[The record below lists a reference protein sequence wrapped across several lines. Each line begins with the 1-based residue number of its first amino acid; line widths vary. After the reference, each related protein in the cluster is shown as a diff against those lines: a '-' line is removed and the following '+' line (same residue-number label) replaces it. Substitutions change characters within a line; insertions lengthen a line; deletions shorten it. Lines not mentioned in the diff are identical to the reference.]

1 MSEQESFLQLKSE
14 IQTLKIKDEYRSKEL
29 DALMVKLSDTST
41 KLNALSENIGR
52 LLAAQDVNK
61 MTDKEFREEM
71 KILHTRIGDLQ
82 YHHFSFETTEP
93 TTHIQVELKGE
104 KDFDFCLYLKKDTPA
119 FRSNAD
125 HAVTGSGN
133 TKTISRH
140 LTLGKWF
147 VSVECTTTV
156 KAELDGCRG
165 FFNYSGKTSVLN
177 GAAYRIKLVTAK

>member
-1 MSEQESFLQLKSE
+1 MPAQESILQLKSE

-82 YHHFSFETTEP
+82 DKMNTMIDKTET
-93 TTHIQVELKGE
+93 
-104 KDFDFCLYLKKDTPA
+104 
-119 FRSNAD
+119 RM
-125 HAVTGSGN
+125 N
-133 TKTISRH
+133 TDINLIYNKLESLERWRWITI
-140 LTLGKWF
+140 
-147 VSVECTTTV
+147 
-156 KAELDGCRG
+156 
-165 FFNYSGKTSVLN
+165 
-177 GAAYRIKLVTAK
+177 GAATFVAWLLTHVVPKYVN

>member
-1 MSEQESFLQLKSE
+1 MPDQESFLQLKSE

-82 YHHFSFETTEP
+82 DKMNTMIDKTET
-93 TTHIQVELKGE
+93 
-104 KDFDFCLYLKKDTPA
+104 
-119 FRSNAD
+119 RM
-125 HAVTGSGN
+125 N
-133 TKTISRH
+133 TDINSIYTKLESLERWRWITI
-140 LTLGKWF
+140 
-147 VSVECTTTV
+147 
-156 KAELDGCRG
+156 
-165 FFNYSGKTSVLN
+165 
-177 GAAYRIKLVTAK
+177 GAATFVAWLLTHVVPKYVN

>member
-1 MSEQESFLQLKSE
+1 MPEQESIHQLKSE

-82 YHHFSFETTEP
+82 DKMNTMIDKTETRMYTDINLIYNKLESLERWRW
-93 TTHIQVELKGE
+93 I
-104 KDFDFCLYLKKDTPA
+104 
-119 FRSNAD
+119 
-125 HAVTGSGN
+125 
-133 TKTISRH
+133 TI
-140 LTLGKWF
+140 
-147 VSVECTTTV
+147 
-156 KAELDGCRG
+156 
-165 FFNYSGKTSVLN
+165 
-177 GAAYRIKLVTAK
+177 GAATFVAWLLTHVVPKYVN